1 MLTNIAHTSLQA
13 YDSFTRKELQDKEI
27 ELLAIFDHTTRLT
40 REAAARVLGWK
51 EASVCGRANSLV
63 AMGVLAEIDGGRTAS
78 GRHAKILMLPRVQL
92 ELV

>member
-51 EASVCGRANSLV
+51 EASVCARANSLV
-63 AMGVLAEIDGGRTAS
+63 AKGLLTEIYGGKTTS